1 MSPNTEYIES
11 LVFKFNNGS
20 ISADELEVLKE
31 WYVSHDDQ
39 HVIITS
45 ERDES
50 SDEVKSRIL
59 AGLLSKVADKEA
71 RSAKHFHLVRWIV
84 ATAAVLLVAIGT
96 WAVLENKSPAED
108 LENVNAAF
116 QPGGNKA
123 TLTLANGRTIALSNS
138 QAGIVTGEE
147 ITYTNG
153 IPVEDISTDESGDA
167 QSLLALHTPRGGTYK
182 ITLADGTEVWLNAA
196 STIKYP
202 SRFAQDKRIV
212 ELDGEAYFSVKPAY
226 QKNGDKIPFKV
237 ISKRQEVEVVGTQF
251 NMAAYPEQ
259 GADKTT
265 LVEGKVVVN
274 DKQSRFIL
282 VPNEQAV
289 TTTGKT
295 FVKKVDVNN
304 YVAWRDGKFSFD
316 GKTFEE
322 TMEEIGRWYDLDIVY
337 ESGIPKEEL
346 TGDAFRNQNFGLV
359 LRLLDVAEVD
369 YKLDVERRKLT
380 IKGKKNK
387 M

>member
-71 RSAKHFHLVRWIV
+71 RSAKNFHLVRWIV

-108 LENVNAAF
+108 LGNVNAAF

-182 ITLADGTEVWLNAA
+182 ITLSDGTEVWLNAA